1 MADYVVSAELELFIS
16 DFKKNISAAQ
26 NSLQNFEKQVKS
38 VGESTKNGFDEK
50 SISSFSSKMEDAQK
64 SVKTLSEE
72 LGSTLKYTESAINA
86 LRPYTEF
93 EKKLLDQKIES
104 VQKSNELNLQNLT
117 NSKATIDEIYEV
129 EKEGIVKL
137 TNLKLEQLEAEHSNA
152 VEKAKINHESEAEIN
167 RIHEYYNNERV
178 KIVNEANRQIE
189 ESTNKST
196 NKINDGLKNWGV
208 NLDQFYT
215 KGSSIFNK
223 FGINVDKFASHFGMS
238 GKLMSAIVACVT
250 ALVKLGQEMDE
261 ARAEIVKGTGAIG
274 DALDDLEASAKQA
287 LVQGVGASVKQTGKL
302 IADLNTRFG
311 MTGKTLEKTAVE
323 FGHFAKAAGVDVGNA
338 VNNIADVMARWN
350 VPMENSKDL
359 MNQLTKASQISGAS
373 VDELVSA
380 VNSGSVYFEQ
390 FGFNLTESIAMLS
403 SFRKS
408 GIQTS
413 TVMTGL
419 RTALSKFS
427 KEGKDA
433 KTAFAEVTKQIKSAE
448 NETEAMNIAVSTFGT
463 RAGAEM
469 FKAIRSGSASLEEFT
484 GELRNAGY
492 ALDDTYEA
500 VRTSKDA
507 MADLKNSLKGTF
519 GGFGQAFS
527 ALWKGILDGLREFV
541 LFIEPIVTPIAEV
554 FKRVFTKI
562 SEFISWFVRNVRECI
577 QKNEVMWKA
586 FVSILNQV
594 GNTVKNVFGD
604 IAGIFKSVF
613 GFIFSIIG
621 GQWEKAWIHAQL
633 VFWKFGRVCQ
643 YIIDFVANLF
653 VKLINFVG
661 NKINEM
667 FPRMTVNIAKFFDGL
682 RNALPDWM
690 VDFVEPELFKQIS
703 GWMDKARAMGLDE
716 ARATEAAVQTM
727 ADVYK
732 KSGTMFKE
740 IAEVKLEEQAIAG
753 GKSVNQYIDELETKL
768 KELEKGY
775 GDTIGDLPSTSGGFS
790 GGLSGM
796 ESEKDADKT
805 STAWLEK
812 RLQQQLDLIT
822 KEKEAKL
829 NALREEGA
837 TQEQLDAI
845 NAAYAEKQIEKYN
858 ELQAIKKANDE
869 KALGDVANIEEEKL
883 HLQEYY
889 ADEAEKYRV
898 DVTTNTVKAIEE
910 IEKDSSEWTQKL
922 LEQEIDAVSKKRK
935 EEVEAAKNEKKSAKE
950 IQDIQKKSI
959 EYQISLYAE
968 LNEWKKKSALESA
981 ENAQETAEIERWYA
995 NDIANYIKELNSE
1008 IVTDTQEKT
1017 KSWWDT
1023 FTSVMGNVGSVIGK
1037 VMSTTVNII
1046 KKGIDLAWKVMQ
1058 INPDDILN
1066 NMLEIADTIQT
1077 FFIETLPQ
1085 LPGMIDG
1092 ILNIIEVLVDT
1103 ITQPSVIQTLAETV
1117 EVVVV
1122 KIIDW
1127 VTKNI
1132 GKILSGAGKLVGAV
1146 IKGLISALTQ
1156 INWVELIA
1164 EIFKGIFEGI
1174 GNVFSALFEA
1184 LGNFFNE
1191 FGKLFARDNHST
1203 EARIAKAALA
1213 ILTAGVSLIFTGFA
1227 KGTNNADS
1235 GLHLVGEQGPELID
1249 FHGGERVYTAQQTKG
1264 LLGGS
1269 SDGGNTF
1276 NVTFNNLNDT
1286 SAYTMMRQMKNW
1298 QRELAI
1304 SRVL

>member
-16 DFKKNISAAQ
+16 DFKKNITAAQ
-26 NSLQNFEKQVKS
+26 NSLQDFEKQIKS
-38 VGESTKNGFDEK
+38 VSESTKNVFDGK
-50 SISSFSSKMEDAQK
+50 SLSSFSSKLEN
-64 SVKTLSEE
+64 
-72 LGSTLKYTESAINA
+72 LGS
-86 LRPYTEF
+86 
-93 EKKLLDQKIES
+93 
-104 VQKSNELNLQNLT
+104 
-117 NSKATIDEIYEV
+117 
-129 EKEGIVKL
+129 
-137 TNLKLEQLEAEHSNA
+137 
-152 VEKAKINHESEAEIN
+152 KINKGTSAW
-167 RIHEYYNNERV
+167 
-178 KIVNEANRQIE
+178 
-189 ESTNKST
+189 
-196 NKINDGLKNWGV
+196 GLDLGK
-208 NLDQFYT
+208 FYD
-215 KGSSIFNK
+215 KGSSMFQS
-223 FGINVDKFASHFGMS
+223 FGVDIDKFASHFGMS

-323 FGHFAKAAGVDVGNA
+323 FGHFAKATGVDVGNA

-350 VPMENSKDL
+350 VPMEKSKDL

-448 NETEAMNIAVSTFGT
+448 NETEAMNIAVNTFGT
-463 RAGAEM
+463 KAGAEM

-519 GGFGQAFS
+519 GGLGQAFS
-527 ALWKGILDGLREFV
+527 ALWKGILDGIREFV

-621 GQWEKAWIHAQL
+621 GQWEKAWVHAQL

-682 RNALPDWM
+682 RDALPDWM

-716 ARATEAAVQTM
+716 ANATEAAVRTM

-790 GGLSGM
+790 GGLSGL

-845 NAAYAEKQIEKYN
+845 NAVFAEKQIEKYN
-858 ELQAIKKANDE
+858 ELQSIKKANDE

-898 DVTTNTVKAIEE
+898 DVTTNTVKAIEN
-910 IEKDSSEWTQKL
+910 IETESTAWKQKL
-922 LEQEIDAVSKKRK
+922 LEQEISMIEYERK
-935 EEVEAAKNEKKSAKE
+935 T
-950 IQDIQKKSI
+950 SI
-959 EYQISLYAE
+959 ELAKKEGQKIAE
-968 LNEWKKKSALESA
+968 IKKMEEESIERQFKKYLELLDFKKKVDLESA
-981 ENAQETAEIERWYA
+981 KSEEEKADIEKYYGNDATSYLLNLYDSAMKETE
-995 NDIANYIKELNSE
+995 
-1008 IVTDTQEKT
+1008 EKT
-1017 KSWWDT
+1017 DSWWNK
-1023 FTSVMGNVGSVIGK
+1023 FKLIMKKVGDVVKK
-1037 VMSTTVNII
+1037 VVSKIVDVV
-1046 KKGIDLAWKVMQ
+1046 KKGFELAWKVIQ
-1058 INPDDILN
+1058 FNPDEFLDS
-1066 NMLEIADTIQT
+1066 MLKIADTIET
-1077 FFIETLPQ
+1077 FFIETVPK
-1085 LPGMIDG
+1085 LPGIVDSVG
-1092 ILNIIEVLVDT
+1092 NCIEVIADT
-1103 ITQPSVIQTLAETV
+1103 ITKPEVMDTLTQTI
-1117 EVVVV
+1117 EVV
-1122 KIIDW
+1122 IIKAVDW
-1127 VTKNI
+1127 LTKNVAR
-1132 GKILSGAGKLVGAV
+1132 ILGSLGKLIGAV

-1156 INWVELIA
+1156 VNWIELIS
-1164 EIFKGIFEGI
+1164 EIFKGIFDGI

-1264 LLGGS
+1264 LLSGS
-1269 SDGGNTF
+1269 GDGGNTF

>member
-16 DFKKNISAAQ
+16 DFKKNITAAQ
-26 NSLQNFEKQVKS
+26 NSLQDFEKQVKS
-38 VGESTKNGFDEK
+38 VSESTKTGFDGK
-50 SISSFSSKMEDAQK
+50 SLSNFSSKLEN
-64 SVKTLSEE
+64 
-72 LGSTLKYTESAINA
+72 LGS
-86 LRPYTEF
+86 
-93 EKKLLDQKIES
+93 
-104 VQKSNELNLQNLT
+104 
-117 NSKATIDEIYEV
+117 
-129 EKEGIVKL
+129 
-137 TNLKLEQLEAEHSNA
+137 
-152 VEKAKINHESEAEIN
+152 KINKGTSAW
-167 RIHEYYNNERV
+167 
-178 KIVNEANRQIE
+178 
-189 ESTNKST
+189 
-196 NKINDGLKNWGV
+196 GLDLGK
-208 NLDQFYT
+208 FYD
-215 KGSSIFNK
+215 KGSSMFQS
-223 FGINVDKFASHFGMS
+223 FGVDVDKFASHFGTS

-350 VPMENSKDL
+350 VPMEKSKDL
-359 MNQLTKASQISGAS
+359 MNQLTKAGQISGAS

-403 SFRKS
+403 SFRKN

-427 KEGKDA
+427 TEGKDA
-433 KTAFAEVTKQIKSAE
+433 KAAFAEVTKQIKSAA
-448 NETEAMNIAVSTFGT
+448 NETEAMNIAVSTFGA

-469 FKAIRSGSASLEEFT
+469 FKAIRSGSASLEDFT

-519 GGFGQAFS
+519 GGLGQAFS
-527 ALWKGILDGLREFV
+527 ALWKGILDGIREFV
-541 LFIEPIVTPIAEV
+541 LFIEPIVTPIVEV
-554 FKRVFTKI
+554 FKKVFTKI
-562 SEFISWFVRNVRECI
+562 SEFISWFVKNLRECL
-577 QKNEVMWKA
+577 QKSEVVYK
-586 FVSILNQV
+586 SIIKITQEFGKLLS
-594 GNTVKNVFGD
+594 GVFGD
-604 IAGIFKSVF
+604 LVGIIKNVF
-613 GFIFSIIG
+613 GFIFSVIG
-621 GQWEKAWIHAQL
+621 GDWEKAWLNAQL
-633 VFWKFGRVCQ
+633 IFYRFAR
-643 YIIDFVANLF
+643 IISKICDFIANLF
-653 VKLINFVG
+653 VDLINFVG
-661 NKINEM
+661 DKINKGWIDWIKFTTDLYENTGGWIDISGAGKQFSAIKKQM
-667 FPRMTVNIAKFFDGL
+667 SDIYSDAKEADKAFSDVL
-682 RNALPDWM
+682 
-690 VDFVEPELFKQIS
+690 S
-703 GWMDKARAMGLDE
+703 GWME
-716 ARATEAAVQTM
+716 
-727 ADVYK
+727 
-732 KSGTMFKE
+732 GTGMTFKPLGKV
-740 IAEVKLEEQAIAG
+740 ALEEIKGAYGVAD
-753 GKSVNQYIDELETKL
+753 KSLNDMIDDAEKRL

-790 GGLSGM
+790 GGLSGL
-796 ESEKDADKT
+796 ESEKDDDKT

-812 RLQQQLDLIT
+812 RLQQQLDAIT

-845 NAAYAEKQIEKYN
+845 NAVFAEKQIEKYN

-869 KALGDVANIEEEKL
+869 KSLADVTNIEEEKL

-898 DVTTNTVKAIEE
+898 DVTTNTVKAIEK
-910 IEKDSSEWTQKL
+910 IEKNSSEWTQKL
-922 LEQEIDAVSKKRK
+922 LEQEIDEIEKQRQQLVNTMK
-935 EEVEAAKNEKKSAKE
+935 EEGKTAQEINEAQLDYLNQQIDKTYELMELKKQAS
-950 IQDIQKKSI
+950 
-959 EYQISLYAE
+959 
-968 LNEWKKKSALESA
+968 LESA
-981 ENAQETAEIERWYA
+981 QNAEEQAQIEQYYA
-995 NDIANYIKELNSE
+995 NESANETSKVWNKLLTKADEKAAASGNKFLMVMAKIGSTIKKVVDGIVKFIKKSFDIAWK
-1008 IVTDTQEKT
+1008 
-1017 KSWWDT
+1017 
-1023 FTSVMGNVGSVIGK
+1023 
-1037 VMSTTVNII
+1037 II
-1046 KKGIDLAWKVMQ
+1046 Q
-1058 INPDDILN
+1058 FNPDEFLDSL
-1066 NMLEIADTIQT
+1066 LKVADTIET
-1077 FFIETLPQ
+1077 FFIETVPK
-1085 LPGMIDG
+1085 LPGIVDSVG
-1092 ILNIIEVLVDT
+1092 NCIEVIADT
-1103 ITQPSVIQTLAETV
+1103 ITKPEVMDTLTQTI
-1117 EVVVV
+1117 EVVVIKAV
-1122 KIIDW
+1122 DW
-1127 VTKNI
+1127 LTKNVAR
-1132 GKILSGAGKLVGAV
+1132 ILSSLGKLIGAV
-1146 IKGLISALTQ
+1146 IKGLVSALTQ
-1156 INWVELIA
+1156 VNWIELIS

-1191 FGKLFARDNHST
+1191 FGKLLAWDNHST

-1269 SDGGNTF
+1269 GDGGNTF

>member
-16 DFKKNISAAQ
+16 DFKKNITAAQ
-26 NSLQNFEKQVKS
+26 NSLQDFEKQIKS
-38 VGESTKNGFDEK
+38 VSESTKTGFDGK
-50 SISSFSSKMEDAQK
+50 SISSFSSKMEEAQK
-64 SVKTLSEE
+64 SAKTLSEE
-72 LGSTLKYTESAINA
+72 LGSTLKYTESAING
-86 LRPYTEF
+86 LRPYSEF

-104 VQKSNELNLQNLT
+104 VQKSNELNLQNLA

-129 EKEGIVKL
+129 EKEGILKL

-189 ESTNKST
+189 ESTNKSS
-196 NKINDGLKNWGV
+196 NKIKDGLKNWGV
-208 NLDQFYT
+208 NLDQFYSQ
-215 KGSSIFNK
+215 GSSIFNK

-350 VPMENSKDL
+350 VPMEKSKDL

-448 NETEAMNIAVSTFGT
+448 NETEAMNIAVNTFGT
-463 RAGAEM
+463 KAGAEM

-527 ALWKGILDGLREFV
+527 ALWKGILDGIREFV

-604 IAGIFKSVF
+604 IAGIFKNVF

-621 GQWEKAWIHAQL
+621 GQWEKAWVHAQL
-633 VFWKFGRVCQ
+633 VFWEFGRVCQ

-682 RNALPDWM
+682 RDALPDWM

-716 ARATEAAVQTM
+716 ANATEAAVRTM

-790 GGLSGM
+790 GGLSGL

-845 NAAYAEKQIEKYN
+845 NAVFAEKQIEKYN

-898 DVTTNTVKAIEE
+898 DVTTNTVKAIEK
-910 IEKDSSEWTQKL
+910 IEKNSSEWTQKL
-922 LEQEIDAVSKKRK
+922 LEQEIDEIEKQRQQLVNTMK
-935 EEVEAAKNEKKSAKE
+935 EEGKTAQEINEAQLDYLKQQIDKTYELMELKKQAS
-950 IQDIQKKSI
+950 
-959 EYQISLYAE
+959 
-968 LNEWKKKSALESA
+968 LESA
-981 ENAQETAEIERWYA
+981 QNAEEQAQIEQYYA
-995 NDIANYIKELNSE
+995 NESANETSKVWNKLLTKADEKAAASGNKFLMVMAKIGKTIKKVVDGIVKFIKKSFDIAWK
-1008 IVTDTQEKT
+1008 
-1017 KSWWDT
+1017 
-1023 FTSVMGNVGSVIGK
+1023 
-1037 VMSTTVNII
+1037 II
-1046 KKGIDLAWKVMQ
+1046 Q
-1058 INPDDILN
+1058 FNPDEFLDS
-1066 NMLEIADTIQT
+1066 MLKIADTIET
-1077 FFIETLPQ
+1077 FFIETVPK
-1085 LPGMIDG
+1085 LPGIVDSVG
-1092 ILNIIEVLVDT
+1092 NCIEVIADT
-1103 ITQPSVIQTLAETV
+1103 ITKPEVMDTLTQTI
-1117 EVVVV
+1117 EVV
-1122 KIIDW
+1122 IIKAVDW
-1127 VTKNI
+1127 LTKNVAR
-1132 GKILSGAGKLVGAV
+1132 ILGSLGKLIGAV

-1156 INWVELIA
+1156 VNWIELIS
-1164 EIFKGIFEGI
+1164 EIFKGIFDGI

-1191 FGKLFARDNHST
+1191 FGKLLAWDNHST
-1203 EARIAKAALA
+1203 EARIAKAVLA

-1264 LLGGS
+1264 LLSGS
-1269 SDGGNTF
+1269 GDGGNTF

>member
-38 VGESTKNGFDEK
+38 ASESTKNVFDGK
-50 SISSFSSKMEDAQK
+50 SISNFSSKLE
-64 SVKTLSEE
+64 S
-72 LGSTLKYTESAINA
+72 LGS
-86 LRPYTEF
+86 
-93 EKKLLDQKIES
+93 
-104 VQKSNELNLQNLT
+104 
-117 NSKATIDEIYEV
+117 
-129 EKEGIVKL
+129 
-137 TNLKLEQLEAEHSNA
+137 
-152 VEKAKINHESEAEIN
+152 KINKGTSAW
-167 RIHEYYNNERV
+167 
-178 KIVNEANRQIE
+178 
-189 ESTNKST
+189 
-196 NKINDGLKNWGV
+196 GLDIGK
-208 NLDQFYT
+208 FYD
-215 KGSSIFNK
+215 KGSSMFK
-223 FGINVDKFASHFGMS
+223 SFGVDVDKFASHFGMS

-350 VPMENSKDL
+350 VPMEKSKDL

-403 SFRKS
+403 SFRKN
-408 GIQTS
+408 GIETS

-427 KEGKDA
+427 QEGRNA
-433 KTAFAEVTKQIKSAE
+433 KTAFAEVTAQIKSAAS
-448 NETEAMNIAVSTFGT
+448 ETEAMQISVETFGT

-492 ALDDTYEA
+492 ALDDTYDA

-527 ALWKGILDGLREFV
+527 ALWKGILDGIREIV

-586 FVSILNQV
+586 FVSLLNQV
-594 GNTVKNVFGD
+594 GNAVKNIFGD

-682 RNALPDWM
+682 KNALPDWM
-690 VDFVEPELFKQIS
+690 VDFVEPQLFKDIS
-703 GWMDKARAMGLDE
+703 SWMDKARAMGLDE
-716 ARATEAAVQTM
+716 AAATEAAVQTM
-727 ADVYK
+727 AKVYK
-732 KSGTMFKE
+732 KSGTMFQE

-753 GKSVNQYIDELETKL
+753 GKSVNQYIDELEARL
-768 KELEKGY
+768 KKLEKGY
-775 GDTIGDLPSTSGGFS
+775 GDEIGDIGDMPSFGGS
-790 GGLSGM
+790 VGGM
-796 ESEKDADKT
+796 EEGKDGDKR
-805 STAWLEK
+805 SAAWQQK
-812 RLQQQLDLIT
+812 RLQQQLDAIE
-822 KEKEAKL
+822 KEKNEKL
-829 NALREEGA
+829 NALAEEGMA
-837 TQEQLDAI
+837 QADLDKI
-845 NAAYAEKQIEKYN
+845 NEVYAKKQIEIFRQLQ
-858 ELQAIKKANDE
+858 ELKKDADLKSVESYSN
-869 KALGDVANIEEEKL
+869 AEEEKL
-883 HLQEYY
+883 KLNEYY
-889 ADEAEKYRV
+889 ADEEQKYILEV
-898 DVTTNTVKAIEE
+898 STNTVKEKIKIEE
-910 IEKDSSEWTQKL
+910 KSTQWREKVLQ
-922 LEQEIDAVSKKRK
+922 QEIDAIEEKRK
-935 EEVEAAKNEKKSAKE
+935 LEVQSMKDSGKRTKE
-950 IQDIQKKSI
+950 IRDMQKQSI
-959 EYQISLYAE
+959 DEQIAKYRE
-968 LNEWKKKSALESA
+968 LMEIKKQNDLESA
-981 ENAQETAEIERWYA
+981 KGAEEKADVEKYYA
-995 NDIANYIKELNSE
+995 DESASYIKKLWETMLEETSGQ
-1008 IVTDTQEKT
+1008 TEKWYKT
-1017 KSWWDT
+1017 
-1023 FTSVMGNVGSVIGK
+1023 VGSIFMK
-1037 VMSTTVNII
+1037 VGNAIKNALTKTVNVVKNIFSNFMKI
-1046 KKGIDLAWKVMQ
+1046 VK
-1058 INPDDILN
+1058 INPDDVLNMFLEGADAIL
-1066 NMLEIADTIQT
+1066 T
-1077 FFIETLPQ
+1077 FFTDVLPQ
-1085 LPGMIDG
+1085 LPEMMEGV
-1092 ILNIIEVLVDT
+1092 LNIITVLIDT
-1103 ITQPSVIQTLAETV
+1103 LTQPEMLDKITKGVEDLIVKTV
-1117 EVVVV
+1117 DYLV
-1122 KIIDW
+1122 KNINKILTGLGKLIGALIKGIGKAISEIDW
-1127 VTKNI
+1127 IELFGEILKGVWNAITEILNGVWEAVKNI
-1132 GKILSGAGKLVGAV
+1132 GKAIADWWTDGKDFTTGQGYGKNSTGSSAG
-1146 IKGLISALTQ
+1146 
-1156 INWVELIA
+1156 
-1164 EIFKGIFEGI
+1164 
-1174 GNVFSALFEA
+1174 
-1184 LGNFFNE
+1184 
-1191 FGKLFARDNHST
+1191 D
-1203 EARIAKAALA
+1203 LA
-1213 ILTAGVSLIFTGFA
+1213 IDLLVPFGFLRHFFA
-1227 KGTNNADS
+1227 TGTNNAPS
-1235 GLHLVGEQGPELID
+1235 GLALVGEEGPELID
-1249 FHGGERVYTAQQTKG
+1249 FRGGERVYNANATRDIMSSN
-1264 LLGGS
+1264 GGGAS
-1269 SDGGNTF
+1269 VNNW

-1298 QRELAI
+1298 QREMAI
-1304 SRVL
+1304 SGVF

>member
-1 MADYVVSAELELFIS
+1 MAIEVFNLNA
-16 DFKKNISAAQ
+16 NITADTSGFTAGIQKAQ
-26 NSLQNFEKQVKS
+26 S
-38 VGESTKNGFDEK
+38 
-50 SISSFSSKMEDAQK
+50 
-64 SVKTLSEE
+64 
-72 LGSTLKYTESAINA
+72 
-86 LRPYTEF
+86 
-93 EKKLLDQKIES
+93 
-104 VQKSNELNLQNLT
+104 
-117 NSKATIDEIYEV
+117 
-129 EKEGIVKL
+129 
-137 TNLKLEQLEAEHSNA
+137 
-152 VEKAKINHESEAEIN
+152 
-167 RIHEYYNNERV
+167 
-178 KIVNEANRQIE
+178 
-189 ESTNKST
+189 
-196 NKINDGLKNWGV
+196 GLKNWG
-208 NLDQFYT
+208 LDL
-215 KGSSIFNK
+215 NK
-223 FGINVDKFASHFGMS
+223 FYDTGSGIFKKFGVDVDKFAGHFGMS

-323 FGHFAKAAGVDVGNA
+323 FGHFAKAAGVDLGNA

-492 ALDDTYEA
+492 ALDDTYDA

-519 GGFGQAFS
+519 GGLGQAFS
-527 ALWKGILDGLREFV
+527 ALWKGILDGIREFV
-541 LFIEPIVTPIAEV
+541 LFIEPIVTPIVEV
-554 FKRVFTKI
+554 FKKVFTKI
-562 SEFISWFVRNVRECI
+562 SEFISWFVKNLRECL
-577 QKNEVMWKA
+577 QKSEVVYK
-586 FVSILNQV
+586 SIIKITQEFGKLLS
-594 GNTVKNVFGD
+594 GVFGD
-604 IAGIFKSVF
+604 LVGIIKNVF
-613 GFIFSIIG
+613 GFIFSVIG
-621 GQWEKAWIHAQL
+621 GDWEKAWLNAQL
-633 VFWKFGRVCQ
+633 IFFRFAR
-643 YIIDFVANLF
+643 IISKICDFIANLF
-653 VKLINFVG
+653 VNLINFVG
-661 NKINEM
+661 DKINKGWVGWIKFTTEVYEKSGGM
-667 FPRMTVNIAKFFDGL
+667 IDISGAGKQFSAIKKQMNDIYKDAKEADKAFSDVL
-682 RNALPDWM
+682 SDWM
-690 VDFVEPELFKQIS
+690 KGTGLAFKPL
-703 GWMDKARAMGLDE
+703 DKVA
-716 ARATEAAVQTM
+716 
-727 ADVYK
+727 
-732 KSGTMFKE
+732 
-740 IAEVKLEEQAIAG
+740 LEEIKGAYG
-753 GKSVNQYIDELETKL
+753 VVGKSLNDMIDDAEKRL

-790 GGLSGM
+790 GGLSGL

-812 RLQQQLDLIT
+812 RLQQQLDAIT

-845 NAAYAEKQIEKYN
+845 NAVFAEKQIEKYN

-1117 EVVVV
+1117 EVVIV

>member
-26 NSLQNFEKQVKS
+26 NSLEDFEKQVKS
-38 VGESTKNGFDEK
+38 VSESTKNVFDGK
-50 SISSFSSKMEDAQK
+50 SLSSFSSKLEN
-64 SVKTLSEE
+64 
-72 LGSTLKYTESAINA
+72 LGS
-86 LRPYTEF
+86 
-93 EKKLLDQKIES
+93 
-104 VQKSNELNLQNLT
+104 
-117 NSKATIDEIYEV
+117 
-129 EKEGIVKL
+129 
-137 TNLKLEQLEAEHSNA
+137 
-152 VEKAKINHESEAEIN
+152 KINKGTSAW
-167 RIHEYYNNERV
+167 
-178 KIVNEANRQIE
+178 
-189 ESTNKST
+189 
-196 NKINDGLKNWGV
+196 GLDLGK
-208 NLDQFYT
+208 FYD
-215 KGSSIFNK
+215 KGSSMFQS
-223 FGINVDKFASHFGMS
+223 FGVDIDKFASHFGMS

-323 FGHFAKAAGVDVGNA
+323 FGHFAKATGVDVGNA

-350 VPMENSKDL
+350 VPMEKSKDL

-448 NETEAMNIAVSTFGT
+448 NETEAMNIAVNTFGT
-463 RAGAEM
+463 KAGAEM

-492 ALDDTYEA
+492 ALDDTYDA

-519 GGFGQAFS
+519 GGLGQAFS
-527 ALWKGILDGLREFV
+527 ALWKGILDGIREFV

-604 IAGIFKSVF
+604 IAGIFKNVF

-621 GQWEKAWIHAQL
+621 GQWEKAWVHAQL
-633 VFWKFGRVCQ
+633 VFWEFGRVCQ

-682 RNALPDWM
+682 RDALPDWM

-716 ARATEAAVQTM
+716 ANATEAAVRTM

-790 GGLSGM
+790 GGLSGL
-796 ESEKDADKT
+796 ESEKDDDKT

-858 ELQAIKKANDE
+858 ELHAIKKANDE

-898 DVTTNTVKAIEE
+898 DVTTNTVKAI
-910 IEKDSSEWTQKL
+910 
-922 LEQEIDAVSKKRK
+922 
-935 EEVEAAKNEKKSAKE
+935 KN
-950 IQDIQKKSI
+950 
-959 EYQISLYAE
+959 
-968 LNEWKKKSALESA
+968 
-981 ENAQETAEIERWYA
+981 
-995 NDIANYIKELNSE
+995 
-1008 IVTDTQEKT
+1008 
-1017 KSWWDT
+1017 
-1023 FTSVMGNVGSVIGK
+1023 
-1037 VMSTTVNII
+1037 
-1046 KKGIDLAWKVMQ
+1046 
-1058 INPDDILN
+1058 
-1066 NMLEIADTIQT
+1066 
-1077 FFIETLPQ
+1077 
-1085 LPGMIDG
+1085 
-1092 ILNIIEVLVDT
+1092 
-1103 ITQPSVIQTLAETV
+1103 
-1117 EVVVV
+1117 
-1122 KIIDW
+1122 
-1127 VTKNI
+1127 
-1132 GKILSGAGKLVGAV
+1132 
-1146 IKGLISALTQ
+1146 
-1156 INWVELIA
+1156 
-1164 EIFKGIFEGI
+1164 
-1174 GNVFSALFEA
+1174 
-1184 LGNFFNE
+1184 
-1191 FGKLFARDNHST
+1191 
-1203 EARIAKAALA
+1203 
-1213 ILTAGVSLIFTGFA
+1213 
-1227 KGTNNADS
+1227 
-1235 GLHLVGEQGPELID
+1235 
-1249 FHGGERVYTAQQTKG
+1249 
-1264 LLGGS
+1264 
-1269 SDGGNTF
+1269 
-1276 NVTFNNLNDT
+1276 
-1286 SAYTMMRQMKNW
+1286 
-1298 QRELAI
+1298 
-1304 SRVL
+1304 